1 MKRKYGNETKSNWKR
16 YKSKTKP
23 KAGIAPETKAGLD
36 CMEGVQRG
44 YEGGHQSVIIT
55 TTITTTVIIIITPF
69 VYVEETDKTNHDEW
83 RLQERLQGWDAVSR
97 MNNTLG
103 DWERGW
109 QGLRFDIFYE
119 IFFLASILRS
129 TVQSWAQ
136 TLPKAQRTRGLSSSY
151 QSNIL
156 RSYHKFK
163 HKSHPILSS
172 ESRLS
177 IN

>member
-55 TTITTTVIIIITPF
+55 TTIIIIITTTIIIIINPF
-69 VYVEETDKTNHDEW
+69 VNVEETDKTNHDEW

-109 QGLRFDIFYE
+109 QGLRFEIFYE
-119 IFFLASILRS
+119 IFFLAWILRS

-136 TLPKAQRTRGLSSSY
+136 KRFGRA
-151 QSNIL
+151 SNSWFL
-156 RSYHKFK
+156 
-163 HKSHPILSS
+163 
-172 ESRLS
+172 
-177 IN
+177 